1 MSPLHD
7 AVQESFA
14 STRVASCQNFWAF
27 DSRLSWVVTDA
38 SKGRRDDRC
47 HETRV
52 CGVFTALERGGESGS
67 VTGDGVGDFADLYE
81 PLRRFASVVRSLDMD
96 PDDLVQEA
104 LVRTLALQPIEEL
117 ADPAAYL
124 RTVIV
129 RLVSN
134 ERRGAGR
141 RRRAFQRL
149 RREQEY
155 ESVGYPSDLAD
166 LARLASPD
174 RAAVYLAVVERRSHR
189 EIAEILGFTEDAS
202 RQRVS
207 RALER
212 LRSEISAEADRG

>member
-1 MSPLHD
+1 VS
-7 AVQESFA
+7 
-14 STRVASCQNFWAF
+14 
-27 DSRLSWVVTDA
+27 
-38 SKGRRDDRC
+38 
-47 HETRV
+47 
-52 CGVFTALERGGESGS
+52 
-67 VTGDGVGDFADLYE
+67 GDGVGDFADLYE

-129 RLVSN
+129 RLASN

-155 ESVGYPSDLAD
+155 ASVAYPSDLAD
-166 LARLASPD
+166 LGRLDPSD

-189 EIAEILGFTEDAS
+189 EIAEILGCTEDAS

-212 LRSEISAEADRG
+212 LQREISAEADRG

>member
-1 MSPLHD
+1 MALCLC
-7 AVQESFA
+7 V
-14 STRVASCQNFWAF
+14 WAA
-27 DSRLSWVVTDA
+27 DVRQSGLGH
-38 SKGRRDDRC
+38 GRFRGRADECC

-52 CGVFTALERGGESGS
+52 CGVFTALERGGESRS

-124 RTVIV
+124 RTVIL
-129 RLVSN
+129 RLASN

-149 RREQEY
+149 RRDQEF
-155 ESVGYPSDLAD
+155 ESVAYPSDLAD
-166 LARLASPD
+166 LGRLEPSD

-189 EIAEILGFTEDAS
+189 EIAEILGCTEGSS